1 MNVVIASSSID
12 DDIGYWDL
20 QTGAEQLHYK
30 TCASPPHGLASIDSR
45 FLACSQLHDPSG
57 HVLYWSW
64 SKPQAQVKSFPV
76 EHIKPLAANSL
87 GSYIVGGGSSDD
99 IYFWEVATGR
109 SEKIKELGLEGKQRD
124 EYYAWG
130 LHEVAKAVSV
140 LNNDCKLDANPSLTV
155 TDSRTRHI
163 SGKTQIRPSSST
175 TLSSKAYHLQH
186 SSKLEGLSATKRPSS
201 STTLSFKAHH
211 LQHNSRL
218 EGLYAN

>member
-20 QTGAEQLHYK
+20 QTGAEQLRYK

-130 LHEVAKAVSV
+130 LHEVAKAVSF
-140 LNNDCKLDANPSLTV
+140 LNNDCKPVQGKKKV
-155 TDSRTRHI
+155 TDPESHFEDYEKKVTDPESPFKDYENKMEQAQQRVKEGDAVIRDFFG
-163 SGKTQIRPSSST
+163 GKQLVTCT
-175 TLSSKAYHLQH
+175 V
-186 SSKLEGLSATKRPSS
+186 
-201 STTLSFKAHH
+201 
-211 LQHNSRL
+211 
-218 EGLYAN
+218 